1 MSTFPVKEKV
11 EGWQSIFGRI
21 EGKGDRLEQ
30 VGRLQVKVGSFEERR
45 RKAGT
50 CGRCGAPHSRA
61 AEGGWLLEEKNGS
74 KSKAPYAKTAYGAP
88 AGEKHPHPCMKQTR
102 KDGPPKGV
110 FRNQGPALRAFRK

>member
-50 CGRCGAPHSRA
+50 CGRSGAPHSRA
-61 AEGGWLLEEKNGS
+61 TESGWLLEEKNGS
-74 KSKAPYAKTAYGAP
+74 KSKAPYAKRRMG
-88 AGEKHPHPCMKQTR
+88 HPLAKSTPTL
-102 KDGPPKGV
+102 
-110 FRNQGPALRAFRK
+110 A